1 MTEDE
6 SGSSGWSLPVILLHW
21 VTGGLTLAVAGLA
34 VFLLSPPEWS
44 QFYIDRYMAWI
55 GWHRLGGLAV
65 LLLAAGW
72 IALRRLKPRPP
83 RTGGPHMQAAAIL
96 AQGLM
101 LALLIALPV
110 SGYLMDA
117 LINPALE
124 LPGGVSLPSPLPR
137 HQTFSIALSYIHKW
151 GGFAL
156 LGIAALH
163 IAAALW
169 HGLRPGDRTLRAM
182 LPRSGKRK

>member
-6 SGSSGWSLPVILLHW
+6 SRNSGWSLPVILLHW

-44 QFYIDRYMAWI
+44 QSYIDRYMAWI
-55 GWHRLGGLAV
+55 GWHRLGGLGV
-65 LLLAAGW
+65 LLLAAVW
-72 IALRRLKPRPP
+72 ISLRCLRPRPL
-83 RTGGPHMQAAAIL
+83 RTGSPNMQFAAIM

-101 LALLIALPV
+101 LAFLIALPV

-137 HQTFSIALSYIHKW
+137 HQTFSVALSYIHKW

-156 LGIAALH
+156 LGIVALH

-182 LPRSGKRK
+182 LPRLGKRK